1 MKDLKHELQSTF
13 EITDLGEPSKIVGIK
28 IDRDRTNNTLVISQK
43 QFLGMILQ
51 KQGMADAN
59 SVGMPMDPN
68 IKLNPSERESEGYQ
82 QGNCPKSFTSDYQQE
97 NFSKSFA
104 SLIGSL
110 MYFAVATRP
119 DIAYAVYRLGSFM
132 ANPNMS
138 HWTAAKRILCYLS
151 GTKDYGITYRVSRPE
166 PGENHFLG
174 YSDASYA
181 NNNDLTSIS
190 GYVFLMNGGA
200 ISWGSKKQTDVALSS
215 TESEYIA
222 LADATREAV
231 WLSNLLKGLE
241 FTQLKPILIYGDNG
255 GSLSIAKNPQY
266 HKRTKHFDTR
276 NHYIRQKVKEGIVEV
291 KYCPTANMTADIF
304 TKPLPKPKHQLHS
317 AELGL
322 TPL

>member
-1 MKDLKHELQSTF
+1 MKNLKHELQSTF
-13 EITDLGEPSKIVGIK
+13 KITDLGEPSKIVGIE
-28 IDRDRTNNTLVISQK
+28 IDHDRTNNTLIISQK
-43 QFLGMILQ
+43 QFLGMILK
-51 KQGMADAN
+51 KQSMENAN
-59 SVGMPMDPN
+59 SVGMPMDPA
-68 IKLNPSERESEGYQ
+68 IKLNPSEGELEG
-82 QGNCPKSFTSDYQQE
+82 NHQE

-110 MYFAVATRP
+110 MYLAVATRP

-132 ANPNMS
+132 SNPNMS
-138 HWTAAKRILCYLS
+138 HWTAAKRILHYLS
-151 GTKDYGITYRVSRPE
+151 GTKDYGITYRADKPE
-166 PGENHFLG
+166 SGENHFKG

-181 NNNDLTSIS
+181 NNEDLTSVS

-222 LADATREAV
+222 LADTTREAV
-231 WLSNLLKGLE
+231 WLCNLLKGLKYD
-241 FTQLKPILIYGDNG
+241 QPKPIMIYGDNS
-255 GSLSIAKNPQY
+255 GSLAIAKNPQY

-304 TKPLPKPKHQLHS
+304 TKPLPKPKHHLHS

-322 TPL
+322 TPH